1 MRVVICGAGIAG
13 LALAHRLSAHG
24 WQVHVIERAPGP
36 REQGYMIDFFGA
48 GYDAAES
55 MGILPRLKELAYP
68 VEEAAFIDARSRRRA
83 RIDYARF
90 AGALNGRLLDV
101 MRPDL
106 ERALREQVAN
116 KVELRFDCGP
126 AQIENV
132 PDGVAI
138 TLTDGT
144 RLHADLLVGAD
155 GIHSTVRQLVFGPET
170 HFLRYLGFHTAAF
183 IFDDPEMHG
192 WLKRRFSMTDSTI
205 RMMGF
210 YGLRNG
216 KVAVFAVHRSDDPAL
231 PLDRQAA
238 IRQAYASLGWLV
250 PRALAMCPPSPEVY
264 YDQVAQIV
272 MPEWSRGRVTL
283 LGDACGAVSLLAGQ
297 GASLAVAGA
306 YVLGELLSNA
316 ESIESALSSYQSC
329 WWPIVTEQ
337 QRIGRRDA
345 EWFLPSSSIALWLR
359 RLMLGVSTLPGL
371 DALVARALVGKS
383 TQNLIPA

>member
-1 MRVVICGAGIAG
+1 
-13 LALAHRLSAHG
+13 
-24 WQVHVIERAPGP
+24 
-36 REQGYMIDFFGA
+36 
-48 GYDAAES
+48 
-55 MGILPRLKELAYP
+55 
-68 VEEAAFIDARSRRRA
+68 
-83 RIDYARF
+83 
-90 AGALNGRLLDV
+90 
-101 MRPDL
+101 
-106 ERALREQVAN
+106 
-116 KVELRFDCGP
+116 
-126 AQIENV
+126 
-132 PDGVAI
+132 
-138 TLTDGT
+138 LTDGA
-144 RLHADLLVGAD
+144 RLDADLLVGAD
-155 GIHSTVRQLVFGPET
+155 GIHSTVRRLVFGPET
-170 HFLRYLGFHTAAF
+170 QFLRYLGFHTAAF
-183 IFDDPEMHG
+183 IFDDPEMHDR
-192 WLKRRFSMTDSTI
+192 LKRRFSMTDSTI

-216 KVAVFAVHRSDDPAL
+216 KVAVFAVHRSDDPTL
-231 PLDRQAA
+231 PLDRKAA

-272 MPEWSRGRVTL
+272 MPEWSRWRVRL

-306 YVLGELLSNA
+306 YVLGELLANA
-316 ESIESALSSYQSC
+316 ESLEGALSSYQSY